1 MSSPPVLV
9 RRAGSFSFN
18 SRERLK
24 GEALHP
30 TVGSNFV
37 SISQRALCTSLNF
50 LRSMLPFATEHASCR
65 CRAMLLDAETYAFG
79 HVELCFWTQKAMLL
93 KSESNAF
100 EVGKLCFWGR
110 KAMLWGPRSYAFR
123 CSETFRGGWW
133 VILIWH
139 VTSFFMAV
147 ALVFSGSCYP
157 CCIAFSNA
165 LQSYEKFPRY
175 AISIGKITR
184 ILTFVI
190 TLYFNRFPLYKF

>member
-1 MSSPPVLV
+1 MQKPMLSDTESYPFGHGKL
-9 RRAGSFSFN
+9 SFWT
-18 SRERLK
+18 RK
-24 GEALHP
+24 
-30 TVGSNFV
+30 
-37 SISQRALCTSLNF
+37 
-50 LRSMLPFATEHASCR
+50 
-65 CRAMLLDAETYAFG
+65 AMLLDT
-79 HVELCFWTQKAMLL
+79 
-93 KSESNAF
+93 ESYAF
-100 EVGKLCFWGR
+100 EVGKLCFWSR

-123 CSETFRGGWW
+123 CCESFRGGWW

-175 AISIGKITR
+175 AIPIGKISW

-190 TLYFNRFPLYKF
+190 TLHFNRFPLYKF